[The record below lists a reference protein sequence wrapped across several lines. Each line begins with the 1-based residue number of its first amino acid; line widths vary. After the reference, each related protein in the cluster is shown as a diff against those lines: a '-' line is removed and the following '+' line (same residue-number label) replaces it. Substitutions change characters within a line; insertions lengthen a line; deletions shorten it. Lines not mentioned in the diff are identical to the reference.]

1 MQTFFSF
8 QQSTEISQLLK
19 VANTIAIV
27 GLSPK
32 EDRPSNMV
40 GRYLIAAG
48 FTIYPINPGQNE
60 ILGNKCYP
68 ALRDLPVAID
78 IVDIFRK
85 SEDIL
90 PIVLEVLALQN
101 LPKAIWMQK
110 GIQNEEAAELAR
122 NQGIMV
128 VMDRCI
134 KVDHENLKRS

>member
-1 MQTFFSF
+1 MQTIYSF

-19 VANTIAIV
+19 AANTIAIV

-48 FTIYPINPGQNE
+48 FTVYPINPGQKE

-68 ALRDLPVAID
+68 ALRDLPFAID
-78 IVDIFRK
+78 IIDIFRK
-85 SEDIL
+85 SEDVL
-90 PIVLEVLALQN
+90 PIVVEALALQN

-110 GIQNEEAAELAR
+110 GIKNEEAAELAR

-134 KVDHENLKRS
+134 KVDHENLNRS

>member
-1 MQTFFSF
+1 MQTIFSF

-19 VANTIAIV
+19 TANTIAIV
-27 GLSPK
+27 GLSSK

-48 FTIYPINPGQNE
+48 FTVYPINPGQKE

-68 ALRDLPVAID
+68 ALRDLPFSID
-78 IVDIFRK
+78 IIDIFRK
-85 SEDIL
+85 SEDVL
-90 PIVLEVLALQN
+90 PIVVEVLALQN

-110 GIQNEEAAELAR
+110 GIKNEEAAELAR
-122 NQGIMV
+122 SQGIMV

-134 KVDHENLKRS
+134 KVDHENLNRS

>member
-1 MQTFFSF
+1 MQTIFSF

-19 VANTIAIV
+19 AANTIAIV

-48 FTIYPINPGQNE
+48 FTVYPINPGQKE

-68 ALRDLPVAID
+68 ALRDLPFAID

-85 SEDIL
+85 SEDVL
-90 PIVLEVLALQN
+90 PIVVEALALQN

-110 GIQNEEAAELAR
+110 GIKNEEAAELAR

-134 KVDHENLKRS
+134 KVDHENLNRS

>member
-1 MQTFFSF
+1 MQTIFSF

-19 VANTIAIV
+19 AANTIAIV

-48 FTIYPINPGQNE
+48 FTVYPINPGQKE

-68 ALRDLPVAID
+68 ALRDLPFPID

-85 SEDIL
+85 SGDVL
-90 PIVLEVLALQN
+90 PIVVEVLELQI
-101 LPKAIWMQK
+101 LPKAIWMQN
-110 GIQNEEAAELAR
+110 GIKNEEAAELAR
-122 NQGIMV
+122 NQGVMV

-134 KVDHENLKRS
+134 KVDHENLNRL

>member
-1 MQTFFSF
+1 MQTIFSF

-19 VANTIAIV
+19 TANTIAIV

-48 FTIYPINPGQNE
+48 FTVYPINPGQKE

-68 ALRDLPVAID
+68 ALRDLPFSID
-78 IVDIFRK
+78 IIDIFRK
-85 SEDIL
+85 SEDVL
-90 PIVLEVLALQN
+90 PIVVEVLALQN

-110 GIQNEEAAELAR
+110 GIKNEEAAELAR
-122 NQGIMV
+122 SQGIMV

-134 KVDHENLKRS
+134 KVDHENLNRS